1 MKNEKQQQINDSHSK
16 SWVDLKKKKKM
27 GGCDGSCEEL
37 PYAKNCLKLFHQ
49 DSVGGRLSV
58 FSLYSPLS
66 TPDVF
71 WWRFV
76 ATLRLTS
83 VTGQLHTKEI
93 SFGVILFF

>member
-1 MKNEKQQQINDSHSK
+1 MQRERYEKRKTAANQRFPLQKLSRF
-16 SWVDLKKKKKM
+16 KKKKKM

-71 WWRFV
+71 
-76 ATLRLTS
+76 
-83 VTGQLHTKEI
+83 
-93 SFGVILFF
+93 